1 MIPEGEAAEVT
12 IENNGKKHKL
22 KQGLLAGLPIKLKPS
37 WKRET
42 TDKQGTLKNKKLFR
56 GRRAPKVGGEEG
68 AREERGP
75 LGKSSGA

>member
-42 TDKQGTLKNKKLFR
+42 TDKQGTLHKDGKLLS
-56 GRRAPKVGGEEG
+56 KTLT
-68 AREERGP
+68 
-75 LGKSSGA
+75 LGKL